1 MHYSIKQRY
10 VCHLVNDDRKE
21 MPDMLRINQV
31 CIVFVIA
38 ALILS
43 ACQPITPPERL
54 QSPEPQGLRPDA
66 PEYAKHGLYWVGY
79 KPIIMGEGNARPLMA
94 GLWYPA
100 LNPDGAR
107 EEVTYDNKLKGTED
121 PDTPVPVYGHALP
134 DAAADA
140 AGAPYP
146 LVVFSHGFG
155 AGAAW
160 YNTIIEHLT
169 SNGFIIL
176 APDHIE
182 QFDWEFSDSWKAS
195 IDRPRDIKQ
204 TLDFA
209 EQLTAPSGDLAGLI
223 DMENVAVVG
232 HSLGGYTALAM
243 AGAQYDLDAYN
254 ARCAELPP
262 NDPNMFL
269 CTPLVPKEADM
280 AARAGLDPMPE
291 GLWPSFGDPRVKA
304 IIPIA
309 GDSYLF
315 DKAGLS
321 KITIPMMAIGGTA
334 DTGTPYEWGSKP
346 SYEYASSAKKVLVTL
361 DGAEHAITTS
371 CENMPWI
378 REAPYYVWV
387 CFDPVWDKDRGQDL
401 INYFATAFLLA
412 ELKGDADAAAAL
424 APENVAFPGIE
435 YMATGYDSAAEPA
448 ADLDKTTVAK
458 IDTIVEQVMAD
469 KQVPGAAVGVVK
481 DGELV
486 YAKGFGVT
494 ELGSDQLVTPDSVFF
509 MASIAKSVT
518 GMAIMQLVEDGKID
532 LDAPVTDYLPYF
544 TLADPAAQ
552 EITIRQLLSHASGM
566 ADYGDWMADV
576 VDENQSTDDGA
587 LEEYVRS
594 FGDGTLLF
602 PPDEG
607 WSYSN
612 SGFDTLGDVIAKVS
626 GQSFEA
632 YVQEHILTPLGMK
645 DSTFLLSDVNPVA
658 LVAPHTWE
666 KDGQAVVQNFYPYL
680 RKHGPSATLF
690 SSVNDMARFAAAN
703 MNHGELE
710 DARVLPDAAY
720 VDMWSPQVASTWAE
734 MFGPQVTDY
743 GLGWWVG
750 TTNGQ
755 SIIGNYGAEAGF
767 QSHLGIFPD
776 KGFAVIAMVNAYD
789 PEAGAFPAYDI
800 GNGVAEVLLGM
811 EPEGE
816 TPTEPASTLDA
827 DTVTAIDAMIE
838 ETMARINLPG
848 FALAVVK
855 DGEVAY
861 AKGYGVT
868 SLDGGE
874 PVTSQ
879 TVFQWA
885 ENSMA
890 LTAMAV
896 LQLVEEGKIDLN
908 APVIDYVPYFKLA
921 DERYKEITVG
931 QILAHTSGIPDSGD
945 RMADW
950 ENFMPEYDGGAL
962 ERWVRNDLAQKGLL
976 FAPGEGWEYSDL
988 AYALLGA
995 VIGAASGQ
1003 PYEEYMQEHILAPLG
1018 MDKSTFL
1025 LEEVDKALLASPHV
1039 PDAAGEVVVSEA
1051 MPYHRPFA
1059 ATNNLFGSVEDMAKL
1074 AQANL
1079 NRGALGDQSILP
1091 ESAYDVM
1098 WTATSPTSVAE
1109 YPFGQVHPSYVM
1121 LDWGNGWFLGDI
1133 AGHPA
1138 PHSYGGENGFNADM
1152 VLVPDANLAV
1162 VAVGNSQAMDEYYS
1176 PDIAVDVA
1184 AMLLEEIEPQ

>member
-1 MHYSIKQRY
+1 MLYRLVLSLSKVKWFSI
-10 VCHLVNDDRKE
+10 LS
-21 MPDMLRINQV
+21 L
-31 CIVFVIA
+31 FVIA

-43 ACQPITPPERL
+43 AVQPVLGQESPPA
-54 QSPEPQGLRPDA
+54 PQGIRYDA
-66 PEYAKHGLYWVGY
+66 PPYAIDGPYAVGVRY
-79 KPIIMGEGNARPLMA
+79 FTIPAVGENDRELTATV
-94 GLWYPA
+94 WYPA
-100 LNPDGAR
+100 EPP
-107 EEVTYDNKLKGTED
+107 ED
-121 PDTPVPVYGHALP
+121 ETAPMVYEQQFAAGDVPPFSVLGKAQL
-134 DAAADA
+134 DAPLDA
-140 AGAPYP
+140 SGAPYP
-146 LVVFSHGFG
+146 LVVYSHAHWSMGQEVPYFVEHLASRGFVVISVDHEDNWSTWGATGFG
-155 AGAAW
+155 PMDYPTPVRRAQEV
-160 YNTIIEHLT
+160 TRQI
-169 SNGFIIL
+169 
-176 APDHIE
+176 
-182 QFDWEFSDSWKAS
+182 
-195 IDRPRDIKQ
+195 
-204 TLDFA
+204 DFA
-209 EQLTAPSGDLAGLI
+209 EDLSAPGG
-223 DMENVAVVG
+223 DMEGMIATDKVGVGGWSMGGITSLAV
-232 HSLGGYTALAM
+232 
-243 AGAQYDLDAYN
+243 AGAQLDTATLR
-254 ARCAELPP
+254 AWCEEDPLHAQAAFWACIDVLSHEEELAAFAGLDEVPAGLWQSTKDERVAAAVRLSGSTVWFGGDGLAAVDVPVLLFHGGGEATTDPSLQVGDPFGSVASPRKAEVAFDHAGHTLFNSSCQDNP
-262 NDPNMFL
+262 
-269 CTPLVPKEADM
+269 DM
-280 AARAGLDPMPE
+280 AAMGLPM
-291 GLWPSFGDPRVKA
+291 FC
-304 IIPIA
+304 
-309 GDSYLF
+309 
-315 DKAGLS
+315 
-321 KITIPMMAIGGTA
+321 T
-334 DTGTPYEWGSKP
+334 
-346 SYEYASSAKKVLVTL
+346 
-361 DGAEHAITTS
+361 
-371 CENMPWI
+371 
-378 REAPYYVWV
+378 
-387 CFDPVWDKDRGQDL
+387 DPVWDMDRAHDL
-401 INYFATAFLLA
+401 INHFATAFLLA
-412 ELKGDADAAAAL
+412 ELKGDAEADAAL

-448 ADLDKTTVAK
+448 ADLDEATVAK
-458 IDTIVEQVMAD
+458 IDTIVEQVMTD

-486 YAKGFGVT
+486 YAEGFGVT
-494 ELGSDQLVTPDSVFF
+494 RLGGDTPVTPDSVFF

-594 FGDGTLLF
+594 FSDGTLLF
-602 PPDEG
+602 PPGEG

-632 YVQEHILTPLGMK
+632 YVQEHILTPLGMA
-645 DSTFLLSDVNPVA
+645 DSTFLLSDVDPAA
-658 LVAPHTWE
+658 LVAPHTWD
-666 KDGQAVVQNFYPYL
+666 KDGQAVAQSFYPYL

-703 MNHGELE
+703 MNHGEME

-750 TTNGQ
+750 TSNGQ

-767 QSHLGIFPD
+767 QSHLGMFPD
-776 KGFAVIAMVNAYD
+776 KDFAVIAMVNAYD

-800 GNGVAEVLLGM
+800 GNGVAEILLDVA
-811 EPEGE
+811 PEEE

-827 DTVTAIDAMIE
+827 DTVTAIDAMVE

-861 AKGYGVT
+861 ANGYGVT
-868 SLDGGE
+868 SLDGGA

-896 LQLVEEGKIDLN
+896 LQLVDEGKIDLD
-908 APVIDYVPYFKLA
+908 APVTDYVPYFKLA

-950 ENFMPEYDGGAL
+950 ANFMPEYDGGAL
-962 ERWVRNDLAQKGLL
+962 ERWVRNDLAEKGLL
-976 FAPGEGWEYSDL
+976 FAPGEGWEYSDI

-1003 PYEEYMQEHILAPLG
+1003 PYEEYMSEHIFAPLG

-1025 LEEVDKALLASPHV
+1025 LEEVDKTLLAGPHV
-1039 PDAAGEVVVSEA
+1039 PDAAGEVAVSTA

-1059 ATNNLFGSVEDMAKL
+1059 AANNLFANVEDMAKL
-1074 AQANL
+1074 AQASL
-1079 NRGALGDQSILP
+1079 NSGALGEQRILP

-1098 WTATSPTSVAE
+1098 WTATSPTPFADF
-1109 YPFGQVHPSYVM
+1109 PFGRVYPATM
-1121 LDWGNGWFLGDI
+1121 MINWGNGWFLGDI

-1138 PHSYGGENGFNADM
+1138 PNSLGREYGFHTDM
-1152 VLVPDANLAV
+1152 VLVPDTNLAV
-1162 VAVGNSQAMDEYYS
+1162 IAVGNSEIINEYYA

-1184 AMLLEEIEPQ
+1184 AMLLEDIEPQ